1 MVDGAVQNPGRA
13 EGRPGRP
20 GRAGELRAQNH
31 FRGDPT
37 LARPEKQVMTIP
49 RAGLVRMEIRERL
62 LNSSFVVSSPE
73 NEQGLRIIF
82 PLVGREDRNAL
93 AAILPVA
100 G

>member
-1 MVDGAVQNPGRA
+1 
-13 EGRPGRP
+13 
-20 GRAGELRAQNH
+20 
-31 FRGDPT
+31 
-37 LARPEKQVMTIP
+37 MTIP
-49 RAGLVRMEIRERL
+49 RAGLVRTEIRERL

-93 AAILPVA
+93 AAVLPVA